1 MIIRVTRTIDSTGTT
16 SDPRTDDIL
25 TDFQAT
31 MTELKC
37 VGSERMLRQ
46 GISMTQLHVMN
57 MLERHGEVAMSRLAE
72 MLDVSDSNATG
83 LIDRIEER
91 GFVERIRVPSDRR
104 VVLVRITDRGR
115 EVMEEVETL
124 REEMLERM
132 LGRLDEPNL
141 MRVAAAMSDL
151 RQAIVTTVADP
162 NSGVSHTHEPQGR
175 D

>member
-1 MIIRVTRTIDSTGTT
+1 MTGERSAVARSATAVAKAGIIA
-16 SDPRTDDIL
+16 
-25 TDFQAT
+25 DFRAA
-31 MTELKC
+31 MGELKC
-37 VGSERMLRQ
+37 IGSERLVRQ

-83 LIDRIEER
+83 LIDRMEER
-91 GFVERIRVPSDRR
+91 GYVERIRVPSDRR

-115 EVMEEVETL
+115 VVMEEVETL

-132 LGRLDEPNL
+132 LGRLDEDGL
-141 MRVAAAMSDL
+141 MRVAAGMADL
-151 RQAIVTTVADP
+151 REAIVNTVADP
-162 NSGVSHTHEPQGR
+162 SSGVSHTHEPQGR

>member
-1 MIIRVTRTIDSTGTT
+1 MTGERSAVARSATAVAKAGIIA
-16 SDPRTDDIL
+16 
-25 TDFQAT
+25 DFRAA

-37 VGSERMLRQ
+37 IGSERLVRQ

-141 MRVAAAMSDL
+141 LRVAAAMSDL
-151 RQAIVTTVADP
+151 REAIVTTVADP

>member
-1 MIIRVTRTIDSTGTT
+1 MTGERSAVARSATAVAKAGIIA
-16 SDPRTDDIL
+16 
-25 TDFQAT
+25 DFRAA
-31 MTELKC
+31 MSELKC
-37 VGSERMLRQ
+37 IGSERLVRQ

-57 MLERHGEVAMSRLAE
+57 MLERHGEMAMSRLAE

-132 LGRLDEPNL
+132 LGRLDEDGL
-141 MRVAAAMSDL
+141 MRVAAGMADL
-151 RQAIVTTVADP
+151 REAIVATVADP